1 MDLNLQGKRAI
12 ITGATK
18 GIGLCAAHRLAQ
30 EGCDLVLVSRDNIA
44 LDDAAAAIT
53 GSLPVKIDT
62 IAADLST
69 MTGIEAV
76 QENCGPLDILVN
88 NAGAVPPG
96 DLMSLSDAE
105 WRGAWDLKPFGYIA
119 LTRALYPVIKE
130 SRGVI
135 VNIIGSAGE
144 NPSATYIAGST
155 GNAALMMFTRSIAKS
170 AQQDGFRVVGIN
182 PGPVATERFDMLMKA
197 EAQRRFGDEKRWP
210 ELTATLPY
218 GRAAYGEEIS
228 AAIAFLASPLSAY
241 TNGSILTIDGG
252 GIS

>member
-1 MDLNLQGKRAI
+1 MELNLQGKRAL

-18 GIGLCAAHRLAQ
+18 GIGLSTAHCLAQ
-30 EGCDLVLVSRDNIA
+30 EGCDLILVARDKDALQKAAEAIA
-44 LDDAAAAIT
+44 
-53 GSLPVKIDT
+53 SKWRVKIAI

-69 MTGIEAV
+69 MSGVEAI
-76 QENCGPLDILVN
+76 QEQCGPVDILVN

-105 WRGAWDLKPFGYIA
+105 WRDAWDLKPFGYIA
-119 LTRALYPVIKE
+119 LTRALYPVIRE
-130 SRGVI
+130 SCGVI
-135 VNIIGSAGE
+135 VNVIGSAGE
-144 NPSATYIAGST
+144 SPSATYVAGST

-170 AQQDGFRVVGIN
+170 ARQDGFRVVGIN

-197 EAQRRFGDEKRWP
+197 EAERRFGDSERWP
-210 ELTATLPY
+210 ELTSTLPY
-218 GRAAYGEEIS
+218 GRAAQSEEIA

-241 TNGSILTIDGG
+241 TNGAILTIDGG